1 MQAPFSL
8 GALRGYTGTNQ
19 SRFLV
24 SGMSPSDPPPKD
36 DDPEWVLP
44 AQIPFAELKR
54 EDLEECIYWL
64 LDAMG
69 ARDLE
74 WRKGGV
80 GGGAAD
86 GGRDL
91 EATFYE
97 PDADGA
103 LSPIT
108 WWVECKGRGGTVE
121 PQAVKEAAVNA
132 QARADLGVLVIATN
146 STFSNPTRDWVR
158 EFQTSH
164 PKIRILL
171 WDQVTLERLIS
182 RQPSVVLRLFSQAL
196 SFSGRLRAAEE
207 RFWNRLEYSPT
218 GALETLWAERAQL
231 DIDPMAAFALI
242 ANEFSGGS
250 IVTRPWGGHL
260 DGLVRLEALQM
271 GLVNAGYLVLRCNR
285 VGAPHQPIV
294 RTLAYLILVALDL
307 YEPSAVARLVL
318 SLTTEMNGVEVPR
331 HVSDYILLP
340 VLGQLQS
347 EVQDVCAADCRRMS
361 ADRRRVRS
369 FEGDDLELYWSRLG
383 DKGSTPPDE
392 PTSRLRLESLKE
404 PCKVGFP
411 VSETFCC
418 PLFEI
423 EPDLDTVERLFAI
436 IERVATARA
445 QGVSRRAALLA
456 DAD

>member
-1 MQAPFSL
+1 
-8 GALRGYTGTNQ
+8 
-19 SRFLV
+19 
-24 SGMSPSDPPPKD
+24 MSPGDPLPQD
-36 DDPEWVLP
+36 DEPEWVLP
-44 AQIPFAELKR
+44 AQIPFADLKR
-54 EDLEECIYWL
+54 EDLEECVYWL

-121 PQAVKEAAVNA
+121 PQAVKEAALNA
-132 QARADLGVLVIATN
+132 QARADLGVLVVATN

-158 EFQTSH
+158 EFQSSH
-164 PKIRILL
+164 PAVRILL

-207 RFWNRLEYSPT
+207 RFWNRLEYVPT
-218 GALETLWAERAQL
+218 GTLDTLWAERAQL
-231 DIDPMAAFALI
+231 EIGSLAAFALI

-250 IVTRPWGGHL
+250 IVTRPWGGYL
-260 DGLVRLEALQM
+260 AGPVRLEALQM
-271 GLVNAGYLVLRCNR
+271 GLVNAGYLVLRCKR
-285 VGAPHQPIV
+285 VGAPNQPIV

-307 YEPSAVARLVL
+307 YEPAAVARIVL
-318 SLTTEMNGVEVPR
+318 AMTTEMNGLEVPK
-331 HVSDYILLP
+331 HVTEYILLP
-340 VLGQLQS
+340 VLDQLQS
-347 EVQDVCAADCRRMS
+347 ELQDVCASDCSRMS
-361 ADRRRVRS
+361 ADRRRRKS

-383 DKGSTPPDE
+383 DKGRSPPDE
-392 PTSRLRLESLKE
+392 PTSLLRIESLKE
-404 PCKVGFP
+404 PCRVGFP
-411 VSETFCC
+411 VSDTVSC

-423 EPDLDTVERLFAI
+423 EPGLDTVERLFAV
-436 IERVATARA
+436 IERVATVRA
-445 QGVSRRAALLA
+445 QGVSRRGVSPA